1 MSVSNILGN
10 TDNETDA
17 RKVPWVNIVC
27 NSIYAI
33 NSKTKNVVAEE
44 GTIQDL
50 NSDDATI
57 QDLTVSNINSYPPTI
72 IGVQKYTT
80 NVAPHTHNVGDQV
93 YTIPLNTLEF
103 SQGVIGSA
111 YSGTPGT
118 INILIT
124 GVYLIN
130 FQFQMTYIGVPR
142 SSTITYTTRVR
153 IGPSTSRFL
162 TTLALWA
169 GSPGYTQGS
178 TILNLSAGETV
189 RLQVPSISVGQGGP
203 LELAF
208 TTQSE
213 FSVVKLL

>member
-72 IGVQKYTT
+72 IGVQKYTWPGP
-80 NVAPHTHNVGDQV
+80 NHDHNFGDPP
-93 YTIPLNTLEF
+93 YTLPLSILVLNNGLN
-103 SQGVIGSA
+103 GSE
-111 YSGTPGT
+111 YSGNPGE
-118 INILIT
+118 IKILIS

-130 FQFQMTYIGVPR
+130 YKIPIVYTGGVL
-142 SSTITYTTRVR
+142 TTTRNY
-153 IGPSTSRFL
+153 GSTLLVNNVAVTR
-162 TTLALWA
+162 TAAALWGGFTCYA
-169 GSPGYTQGS
+169 ECT
-178 TILNLSAGETV
+178 TILLLN
-189 RLQVPSISVGQGGP
+189 QNDIISVRFPVISAGQGGP
-203 LELAF
+203 LQIGNG
-208 TTQSE
+208 TSME